1 MITNLPLAANTNQQ
15 RDVREFFD
23 NYFATTVSFPANEI
37 DATIAFLVK
46 RGFDTTSASS
56 TAIVLLNQ
64 ARNEGV
70 PVFQLLDKLKALTEI
85 QLSQVVAQVLNSYR
99 EKTSYLGY
107 RVATAINSY
116 ESRNILI

>member
-1 MITNLPLAANTNQQ
+1 MLTNLPPTINVNQQ
-15 RDVREFFD
+15 ADVKEFFD
-23 NYFATTVSFPANEI
+23 TYFSAKVSFPANEI

-70 PVFQLLDKLKALTEI
+70 PVFQLLDRLTALTDV

-116 ESRNILI
+116 ETRNILV

>member
-1 MITNLPLAANTNQQ
+1 MLTNLPPSVNISQQ
-15 RDVREFFD
+15 PDVKEFFD
-23 NYFATTVSFPANEI
+23 SYFVSKVSFPANEI

-46 RGFDTTSASS
+46 RGFDTISASS

-64 ARNEGV
+64 ARNEHV
-70 PVFQLLDKLKALTEI
+70 PVFQLLDRLKALTDT

-116 ESRNILI
+116 ETRNILI